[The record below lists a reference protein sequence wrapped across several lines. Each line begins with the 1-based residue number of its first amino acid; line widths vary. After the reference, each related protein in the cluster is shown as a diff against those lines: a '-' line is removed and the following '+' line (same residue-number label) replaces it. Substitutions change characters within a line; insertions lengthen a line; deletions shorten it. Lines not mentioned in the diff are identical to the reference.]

1 MQARI
6 DVSGVL
12 QLEVEST
19 TEYWAVQEWLKQVTL
34 TYEFIDNSL
43 PQGLVEQKVEKF
55 KAIDPS
61 FIELNW
67 QKIATVSNQRL

>member
-6 DVSGVL
+6 SVDGIL

-34 TYEFIDNSL
+34 TYECIDNSL

-67 QKIATVSNQRL
+67 QKIASKP

>member
-6 DVSGVL
+6 NIGGIL
-12 QLEVEST
+12 ELEVEST

-34 TYEFIDNSL
+34 TYEL
-43 PQGLVEQKVEKF
+43 ETEKF
-55 KAIDPS
+55 QTIDPS

-67 QKIATVSNQRL
+67 QKIATVSNQ

>member
-6 DVSGVL
+6 NIGGIL
-12 QLEVEST
+12 ELEVEST

-34 TYEFIDNSL
+34 TYDVIDNSL

-61 FIELNW
+61 FIELDW
-67 QKIATVSNQRL
+67 QKIASKP

>member
-6 DVSGVL
+6 DVSGIL
-12 QLEVEST
+12 QLEVESS
-19 TEYWAVQEWLKQVTL
+19 TEYWAVQEWLKQVTS
-34 TYEFIDNSL
+34 TYEVIDKSL
-43 PQGLVEQKVEKF
+43 PQGLVEQKVEEF

-67 QKIATVSNQRL
+67 QKIGRTL

>member
-6 DVSGVL
+6 DASGVL

-43 PQGLVEQKVEKF
+43 PQGLVEQKLEKVQ
-55 KAIDPS
+55 AIDPS

-67 QKIATVSNQRL
+67 QKIATVSNQ

>member
-6 DVSGVL
+6 NIGGIL
-12 QLEVEST
+12 ELEVEST

-34 TYEFIDNSL
+34 TYEL
-43 PQGLVEQKVEKF
+43 ETEKF
-55 KAIDPS
+55 QTIDPS

-67 QKIATVSNQRL
+67 QKIGRVL

>member
-34 TYEFIDNSL
+34 THEAVNDPFKTGKAQL
-43 PQGLVEQKVEKF
+43 ETEKF
-55 KAIDPS
+55 QAIDPS

-67 QKIATVSNQRL
+67 QKIATVDKS

>member
-6 DVSGVL
+6 SVDGTL

-34 TYEFIDNSL
+34 TYEVIDTSS
-43 PQGLVEQKVEKF
+43 PQRLAEQKVEKF

-61 FIELNW
+61 FIELDW
-67 QKIATVSNQRL
+67 QKIASKP

>member
-6 DVSGVL
+6 NIGGIL
-12 QLEVEST
+12 ELEVEST

-34 TYEFIDNSL
+34 TYEVIDNSL

-67 QKIATVSNQRL
+67 QKIGRTS

>member
-6 DVSGVL
+6 NIGGIL
-12 QLEVEST
+12 ELEVEST

-34 TYEFIDNSL
+34 TYEL
-43 PQGLVEQKVEKF
+43 ETEKF
-55 KAIDPS
+55 QTIDPR

-67 QKIATVSNQRL
+67 QKIATVSNQ

>member
-6 DVSGVL
+6 DVSGIL

-34 TYEFIDNSL
+34 TYEL
-43 PQGLVEQKVEKF
+43 ETEKF
-55 KAIDPS
+55 QAIDPS
-61 FIELNW
+61 FIELDW
-67 QKIATVSNQRL
+67 QKIASKP

>member
-6 DVSGVL
+6 DVSGIL

-19 TEYWAVQEWLKQVTL
+19 TEYWAVQEWLKQVTS
-34 TYEFIDNSL
+34 TYEVIDKSL

-61 FIELNW
+61 FIELDW
-67 QKIATVSNQRL
+67 QKIASKPEW

>member
-34 TYEFIDNSL
+34 TYEVIDTSS
-43 PQGLVEQKVEKF
+43 PQRLAEQKVEKF
-55 KAIDPS
+55 KVIDPS

-67 QKIATVSNQRL
+67 QKIGRTA

>member
-6 DVSGVL
+6 NIDGIL

-34 TYEFIDNSL
+34 TYEVIDTSS
-43 PQGLVEQKVEKF
+43 PQRLAEQKVEKF
-55 KAIDPS
+55 KAIDLR
-61 FIELNW
+61 FIE
-67 QKIATVSNQRL
+67 IT

>member
-6 DVSGVL
+6 DVGGVL

-19 TEYWAVQEWLKQVTL
+19 TEYWAVKEWLRQVTL
-34 TYEFIDNSL
+34 THEAVNDPFKTGKAQL
-43 PQGLVEQKVEKF
+43 ETEKF
-55 KAIDPS
+55 QAIDPS

-67 QKIATVSNQRL
+67 EKIGRTS

>member
-6 DVSGVL
+6 SVDGTL

-19 TEYWAVQEWLKQVTL
+19 TEYWAVKEWLKQVTL
-34 TYEFIDNSL
+34 TYEL
-43 PQGLVEQKVEKF
+43 ETEKF

-67 QKIATVSNQRL
+67 QKIATVSNQ